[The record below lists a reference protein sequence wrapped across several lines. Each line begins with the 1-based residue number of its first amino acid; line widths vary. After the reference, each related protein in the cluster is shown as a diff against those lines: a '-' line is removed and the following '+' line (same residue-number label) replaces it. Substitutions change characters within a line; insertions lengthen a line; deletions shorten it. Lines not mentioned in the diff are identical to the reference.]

1 MKLTGLMASKELV
14 HGEWEIHL
22 LVLKEFYHKHL
33 LNFDSN
39 IDMVRCL

>member
-1 MKLTGLMASKELV
+1 MKFTGLMASKELV
-14 HGEWEIHL
+14 PGGWEIHL
-22 LVLKEFYHKHL
+22 LVFKEFYHKHL